1 MKILVL
7 DEADQM
13 FDMGFLPDIK
23 RIVARLPVKRQT
35 LLFSATMPSEIAKL
49 SAAILRDP
57 QTVAIGT
64 QGAATTTVTQTAYPV
79 QTHRKSALLEQ
90 LLDQLEMSSVLIF
103 TRTKHGARK
112 LTRTLEISGHKV
124 AELHSNRTP
133 AQRLKA
139 MNDFRSGKVPILVAT
154 NIASRGIDV
163 RHVTHVVSFEVP
175 PVAEEYVHRIGRTGR
190 AQSEG
195 DAFVLVAPEEE
206 RTLQRIERQL
216 GLKIKREKLADFD
229 YGAPAPR
236 SEQPPRS
243 RRPVATAAAGPSNFK
258 PYRRQG
264 RR

>member
-1 MKILVL
+1 
-7 DEADQM
+7 
-13 FDMGFLPDIK
+13 
-23 RIVARLPVKRQT
+23 
-35 LLFSATMPSEIAKL
+35 MPS
-49 SAAILRDP
+49 
-57 QTVAIGT
+57 
-64 QGAATTTVTQTAYPV
+64 
-79 QTHRKSALLEQ
+79 
-90 LLDQLEMSSVLIF
+90 VLVF

-112 LTRTLEISGHKV
+112 LTRTLEISGHRV

-139 MNDFRSGKVPILVAT
+139 MNDFRSGKAPILVAT
-154 NIASRGIDV
+154 NIAARGIDV

-190 AQSEG
+190 AEAEG

-216 GLKIKREKLADFD
+216 GLKIKRERLADFD
-229 YGAPAPR
+229 YGAPAPKTAM
-236 SEQPPRS
+236 PPKS
-243 RRPVATAAAGPSNFK
+243 RRPVGAGAAAGPSTFK